1 VTLDLKKYPILI
13 VDDEQDN
20 VDAFRFNFKRAFT
33 ILSANGGQEALE
45 ILRDSDVSVI
55 VTDQRMPKMTGLEL
69 LQAARDLRPDAVG
82 IILTAFTDVDVL
94 IESINLGHIYRY
106 ITKPWDAKEV
116 RGVLTHAIERFHLVR
131 ENKKLVA
138 QLEQYTGYL
147 NQEIHG
153 AFDFGN
159 IIGQSP
165 ALREVLDKVEQVAP
179 TASTVLLWGETG
191 TGKELVAHA
200 IHINSPREDKP
211 FVRVN
216 CAALAPGVLES
227 ELFGHEK
234 GAFTGAVSFRPGR
247 FELADGGTLFLDEI
261 GDLPMEVQI
270 KLLRALQERE
280 FERVGGTET
289 IKVDVRVISAT
300 NRNLEQ
306 MIEEG
311 TFREDLYYRL
321 NVFPVSLPP
330 LRDRAGDLPLLVDHF
345 VQKFTRT
352 SGRQVNGCS
361 PEALDKLCG
370 YNWPGNVREL
380 ENIIERSLILARGE
394 RIEARDLDFGR
405 RAQTSTGSTPTLST
419 GGDGVPAR
427 AAATGDE
434 SRPLAERLLDEERRE
449 IIAAVEKSNSNIAGA
464 ARMLGINRSTLY
476 YRMRKHGLEH
486 LLPTKVGMGGP
497 GDAGDT
503 ADAGSA

>member
-1 VTLDLKKYPILI
+1 MTLDLRRYPILI

-20 VDAFRFNFKRAFT
+20 VDAFRFNFRKT
-33 ILSANGGQEALE
+33 YDILSANSGPEALE
-45 ILRDSDVSVI
+45 ILAGKDVALI

-69 LQAARDLRPDAVG
+69 LREARRLRPDAVG

-94 IESINLGHIYRY
+94 IEAINLGEIYRY
-106 ITKPWDAKEV
+106 VTKPWDAKEL
-116 RGVLTHAIERFHLVR
+116 RGVIGHAIEHFHLKR
-131 ENKKLVA
+131 ENQRLIA

-165 ALREVLDKVEQVAP
+165 ALREVLEKVEQVAP
-179 TASTVLLWGETG
+179 TSSTVLLWGETG

-200 IHINSPREDKP
+200 IHINSAREDKP

-234 GAFTGAVSFRPGR
+234 GAFTGAVATRPGR
-247 FELADGGTLFLDEI
+247 FELADGGTLFLDEV

-311 TFREDLYYRL
+311 GFREDLYYRL
-321 NVFPVSLPP
+321 NVFPIILPP
-330 LRDRAGDLPLLVDHF
+330 LRDRVTDLPLLVDHF
-345 VQKFTRT
+345 IHKFSRG
-352 SGRQVNGCS
+352 GRRPQGPASCTE
-361 PEALDKLCG
+361 EAMDKLRAYG
-370 YNWPGNVREL
+370 WPGNVREL
-380 ENIIERSLILARGE
+380 ENIVERALIVARGPA
-394 RIEARDLDFGR
+394 IEARDLDFGR
-405 RAQTSTGSTPTLST
+405 RAQTATPAAPVATMSNGGSAPVF
-419 GGDGVPAR
+419 VPAP
-427 AAATGDE
+427 AGAEAK
-434 SRPLAERLLDEERRE
+434 PLTERLADEERRE
-449 IIAAVEKSNSNIAGA
+449 IIAAVAKANQNIAGA
-464 ARMLGINRSTLY
+464 ARILGINRSTLY

-486 LLPTKVGMGGP
+486 LLPTKVAVGGAREGEPP
-497 GDAGDT
+497 G
-503 ADAGSA
+503 